1 MMRNIL
7 IITILTFI
15 ITACNKEIELS
26 QMDDQITVEGWIDE
40 GGHPIVILTQAV
52 HVDHTARSLSALSD
66 YIVKWAK
73 VTVSDGEHS
82 EILTGKYN
90 QRYYPPYMYT
100 TGNMKGE
107 AGKTYSLTIEYQNHT
122 LTASTTIPPRV
133 DIDTAFAIAS
143 TDTSSFGIKILFSDN
158 PSTRDY
164 YKTFSNCDSTSN
176 MYLSTIMQT
185 IDDRNAHSNT
195 IENTIYRG
203 RFLDSDYKPGFTR
216 GEVVMVKLCH
226 MDSVSYA
233 IWKDYE
239 NSLSFSRNALLRYNN
254 NITSNIIGGLGYWCG
269 YGATVKMVEVK

>member
-7 IITILTFI
+7 IITILTFL
-15 ITACNKEIELS
+15 ITACDKEIELS
-26 QMDDQITVEGWIDE
+26 QKDDQITVEGWIDE
-40 GGHPIVILTQAV
+40 GGHPIVMLSQAV
-52 HVDHTARSLSALSD
+52 HVDHTARSLSDLSD

-90 QRYYPPYMYT
+90 SRYYPPYIYT
-100 TGNMKGE
+100 TGNMTGK
-107 AGKTYSLTIEYQNHT
+107 AGKTYSLTVEYQNHT
-122 LTASTTIPPRV
+122 LTAHTTIPPHV
-133 DIDTAFAIAS
+133 DIDTAFAVPS
-143 TDTSSFGIKILFSDN
+143 TDTSSFGIKIRFSDN
-158 PSTRDY
+158 PSTHDY

-185 IDDRNAHSNT
+185 IDDSNSNGT

-226 MDSVSYA
+226 IDSVSYA

-239 NSLSFSRNALLRYNN
+239 NSLSFSRNALLRYNT
-254 NITSNIIGGLGYWCG
+254 NISSNIIGGLGYWCG
-269 YGATVKMVEVK
+269 YGSSVMFVEVR

>member
-15 ITACNKEIELS
+15 ITACDKEIELS
-26 QMDDQITVEGWIDE
+26 ELDDKITVEGWIDE
-40 GGHPIVILTQAV
+40 GGHPIVMLTQAV
-52 HVDHTARSLSALSD
+52 HVDHTARSLSDLSD

-82 EILTGKYN
+82 EILTGKFN
-90 QRYYPPYMYT
+90 KKYYPPYIYT
-100 TGNMKGE
+100 TGNMKGK
-107 AGKTYSLTIEYQNHT
+107 AGKTYSLTVEYQNHT
-122 LTASTTIPPRV
+122 LTASTTIPPHV

-143 TDTSSFGIKILFSDN
+143 TDSSSFGIKIIFSDN
-158 PSTRDY
+158 PSTHDY

-176 MYLSTIMQT
+176 MYLSTIMQA
-185 IDDRNAHSNT
+185 IDDRNANSST

-226 MDSVSYA
+226 IDSVSYA

-269 YGATVKMVEVK
+269 YGATVKMVEVR